1 MLLEVKNVSY
11 RYSKNSKWILKDV
24 SFTVDSKERVALV
37 GPSGYGKSTLSKI
50 ISGYIKPDKGEVLWD
65 GKPIP
70 EKCYCPIQMIY
81 QHPEQSVNPRWKM
94 GKTLNEGWNVDNNLL
109 ATSFPL
115 TVKGE
120 SNFIVGSNFPLT
132 AFQSTKTLK
141 GLFPSNLLSKVL

>member
-1 MLLEVKNVSY
+1 MLLEVKNISY
-11 RYSKNSKWILKDV
+11 RYSKSSKWILKDV

-65 GKPIP
+65 GKPTP

-94 GKTLNEGWNVDNNLL
+94 DKILNEGWNVDDNLL
-109 ATSFPL
+109 EQMGIEKSWLNRWPN
-115 TVKGE
+115 E
-120 SNFIVGSNFPLT
+120 
-132 AFQSTKTLK
+132 
-141 GLFPSNLLSKVL
+141 LSGG